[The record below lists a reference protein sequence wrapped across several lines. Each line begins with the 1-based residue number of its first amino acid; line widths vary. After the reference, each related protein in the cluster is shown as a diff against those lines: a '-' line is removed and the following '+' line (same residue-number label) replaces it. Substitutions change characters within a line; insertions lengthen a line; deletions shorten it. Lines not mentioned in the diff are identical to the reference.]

1 MSDVDDGG
9 AALPVQKRRARQY
22 PRRERTVLLR
32 LSEEEHAVVSRAAER
47 AGLRPGGFVAEAA
60 LAAAEGRTLGDR
72 GALQVA
78 LRRLVASENQLRR
91 VGTNLNQAVAELNTT
106 GRAPVWLG
114 DAVEKVDRAVER
126 NEAAA
131 DELAA
136 RLLRG
141 QRGQQ

>member
-1 MSDVDDGG
+1 MSDLDDAGPR
-9 AALPVQKRRARQY
+9 AERPVQKRRARQH

-32 LSEEEHAVVSRAAER
+32 LSDEEHAIVSAAAER

-60 LAAAEGRTLGDR
+60 LAAAQGRTLGDR

-78 LRRLVASENQLRR
+78 LRKLVASENQLRK
-91 VGTNLNQAVAELNTT
+91 VGTNLNQAVAELNST
-106 GRAPVWLG
+106 GRAPLWLG
-114 DAVEKVDRAVER
+114 DAVQKVDRAVGR

-141 QRGQQ
+141 RR